1 MGYDKPCYHTVFT
14 LFIRVKQSP
23 LLSKNDTIQHQFCH
37 TTLESSHHIERN
49 QIACNFLAAVTLAIQ
64 VWFVKGMD
72 ISMITVYLIV
82 SYAWFSTIEISFTL
96 ISFSGHTSLIG
107 KEEGRKHV
115 NGKVVLLVIS
125 NSHQEELRVYM
136 HTTGQMRKKYCLIV
150 EQDFLM
156 MPLCNILMRGNY

>member
-72 ISMITVYLIV
+72 ISMITVDYCIPYSKLCVIFNYRNIIYIDIV
-82 SYAWFSTIEISFTL
+82 FRTHIFDR
-96 ISFSGHTSLIG
+96 
-107 KEEGRKHV
+107 EGRRAKTCKRKS
-115 NGKVVLLVIS
+115 GVIS
-125 NSHQEELRVYM
+125 DFQQPSRGAQGVHAYHRTNEE
-136 HTTGQMRKKYCLIV
+136 K
-150 EQDFLM
+150 
-156 MPLCNILMRGNY
+156 ILPHRRAGLPDDDIM